1 MLYLLIGV
9 ILIALSY
16 FFFKPFWSRF
26 NLKKILFI
34 LFPAYGKLPD
44 GIKVSDLKK
53 DHASILCNPDI
64 ARVCFIRGLI
74 EMLGSGTQRMIKDC
88 RQHSF
93 EVPIWREGTREVV
106 VEFPGLGVDEGVTI
120 KDIDGVSEGVKGELE
135 HILQYIK
142 LQPDINAREIASLS
156 DKSYLPYSGI

>member
-34 LFPAYGKLPD
+34 LFPAYGKLSD

-53 DHASILCNPDI
+53 DHASILRNPDI

-93 EVPIWREGTREVV
+93 EVPIWREGAREVV
-106 VEFPGLGVDEGVTI
+106 VEFPGLGVG
-120 KDIDGVSEGVKGELE
+120 EGVKEELE

-142 LQPDINAREIASLS
+142 LQPDINAREIVSLS